1 MNTLALILYD
11 IKHWNNIFHWLK
23 KTISNGIVFDKN
35 CQTKFSHDVMKDL
48 TRKTYFFSK
57 LYKFGIGSLSN
68 SFDILE
74 DEYDDSEFKHV
85 ARMWKGCVQC

>member
-1 MNTLALILYD
+1 
-11 IKHWNNIFHWLK
+11 
-23 KTISNGIVFDKN
+23 
-35 CQTKFSHDVMKDL
+35 MKDL
-48 TRKTYFFSK
+48 NQQERLIVFFSK

-85 ARMWKGCVQC
+85 TRM